1 MLIVIHYR
9 LSKYIHY
16 WAFNLVNS
24 SAQNFDIA
32 LLQNA
37 SLEALQVFLRR
48 KENVLKKV
56 SERRIKVVVYGET
69 FLIK

>member
-9 LSKYIHY
+9 LSKYIHC

-24 SAQNFDIA
+24 SVQNFDIA